1 MSLGYLSISE
11 TFQYACGVVRF
22 ICVPL
27 LVATLKYFLD
37 KYDKIMKFF
46 RHISQNKVVSQTFS
60 FFLRLDNYTSV
71 YRKLNVISFVF
82 QLSTKSTLA

>member
-11 TFQYACGVVRF
+11 TFQYACRVVRF

-46 RHISQNKVVSQTFS
+46 RHISQNKVVKCDFTNI
-60 FFLRLDNYTSV
+60 FL
-71 YRKLNVISFVF
+71 FP
-82 QLSTKSTLA
+82 